1 MEHHPLRA
9 HRHTL
14 VLIIAVTAAA
24 AVILGAATGA
34 RAATRDDPGGGTTGT
49 GTGSGTGTTSG
60 TGTGTASGTTAT
72 GTRTLRR
79 GMSGP
84 DVRTLQRQLRTLGY
98 RLAADGQY
106 GVRTA
111 RNVRRYE
118 RKRGLAADGVVDPAE
133 AQQIA
138 QDAGASGAA
147 SQSDGAG
154 ATTQPA
160 AGPTATLNADGT
172 ATAPAGAPAPVQQ
185 IIQAGNQ
192 IATLPYRYG
201 GGHTDDFQDTAYDC
215 SGSVS
220 YALHGAGLLTAPLDS
235 GEFMSWGDPGP
246 GQWVTI
252 YANEGHMYMVVA
264 GLRFDTSGASAS
276 GSRWQSDA
284 RSPSGYTVV
293 HPPGL

>member
-1 MEHHPLRA
+1 VEHHPSRA
-9 HRHTL
+9 HRRTL
-14 VLIIAVTAAA
+14 VLIIAIAAAA

-34 RAATRDDPGGGTTGT
+34 RAATRDDPSGAT
-49 GTGSGTGTTSG
+49 SGTGTSSG
-60 TGTGTASGTTAT
+60 TGTGTTGT

-84 DVRTLQRQLRTLGY
+84 DVRTLQRQLRALGY
-98 RLAADGQY
+98 GLAADGQY
-106 GVRTA
+106 GVRT
-111 RNVRRYE
+111 VRGVKRYE

-138 QDAGASGAA
+138 QDAGASGDA
-147 SQSDGAG
+147 SATAGAG
-154 ATTQPA
+154 ATAQPA

-172 ATAPAGAPAPVQQ
+172 ASAPAGAPAAVQQ

-192 IATLPYRYG
+192 IASLPYRYG
-201 GGHTDDFQDTAYDC
+201 GGHTDDFQDTGYDC

-235 GEFMSWGDPGP
+235 GEFMSWGQPGP

-284 RSPSGYTVV
+284 RSSSGYTVV

>member
-1 MEHHPLRA
+1 VEHRPLRA
-9 HRHTL
+9 HRRTL
-14 VLIIAVTAAA
+14 VLIIALAAAA

-34 RAATRDDPGGGTTGT
+34 RAATRDDPGGATTGS
-49 GTGSGTGTTSG
+49 GTSSSGTGTTSG
-60 TGTGTASGTTAT
+60 STDM

-84 DVRTLQRQLRTLGY
+84 DVRTLQRQLKTLGY
-98 RLAADGQY
+98 GLVADGAY
-106 GVRTA
+106 GVRT
-111 RNVRRYE
+111 VRSVKRYE
-118 RKRGLAADGVVDPAE
+118 RKRGLAADGVVDPSE

-147 SQSDGAG
+147 SPTAGAG

-160 AGPTATLNADGT
+160 AGPTATLNGDGT
-172 ATAPAGAPAPVQQ
+172 ASAPAGAPPAVQQ

-192 IATLPYRYG
+192 IASLPYRYG

-235 GEFMSWGDPGP
+235 GEFMSWGQPGP
-246 GQWVTI
+246 GQWVTL
-252 YANEGHMYMVVA
+252 YANEDHVYMVVA
-264 GLRFDTSGASAS
+264 GLRFDTSGASAT

>member
-34 RAATRDDPGGGTTGT
+34 RAATRDDPGGGT
-49 GTGSGTGTTSG
+49 S
-60 TGTGTASGTTAT
+60 GTGTASGTTAT

-138 QDAGASGAA
+138 QDAGAGAVA
-147 SQSDGAG
+147 LGGGAG

-284 RSPSGYTVV
+284 RSSSGYIVV

>member
-1 MEHHPLRA
+1 VEHRPLRA
-9 HRHTL
+9 HRRTL
-14 VLIIAVTAAA
+14 VLIIALAASA
-24 AVILGAATGA
+24 AVLLGAANGA
-34 RAATRDDPGGGTTGT
+34 RAATREDPGGATTGS
-49 GTGSGTGTTSG
+49 GTASSGTGTTSG
-60 TGTGTASGTTAT
+60 STGTGT

-79 GMSGP
+79 GMSGS
-84 DVRTLQRQLRTLGY
+84 DVRTLQRQLKTLGY
-98 RLAADGQY
+98 GLAADGQY
-106 GVRTA
+106 GVRT
-111 RNVRRYE
+111 VRSVKRYE
-118 RKRGLAADGVVDPAE
+118 RKRGLAADGVVDPSE

-147 SQSDGAG
+147 APTAGAG

-160 AGPTATLNADGT
+160 AGPTATLNGDGT
-172 ATAPAGAPAPVQQ
+172 ASAPAGAPAAVQQ

-192 IATLPYRYG
+192 IARLPYAYG

-235 GEFMSWGDPGP
+235 GEFMSWGQPGP
-246 GQWVTI
+246 GQWVTL
-252 YANEGHMYMVVA
+252 YANEDHIYMVVA

-284 RSPSGYTVV
+284 RSSSGYTVV